1 MPGDMTSP
9 STLDPTLGKAKRLS
23 AAVWILAILLS
34 LTLFVSFVLIR
45 SLSVTRSEFD
55 RLSPEERVHTASV
68 IALAKYQ
75 RSGSTL
81 RCVISEI
88 LKQTTDT
95 KFYYKVGDEFRAGN
109 QRVIENTDFGD
120 GEILFFTGS
129 PARLELITAYRAD
142 RITGLGDMPISLLR
156 EIIRSSK

>member
-1 MPGDMTSP
+1 MTSS
-9 STLDPTLGKAKRLS
+9 STLDPMQRKMKRLS
-23 AAVWILAILLS
+23 IAVWILAILLCV
-34 LTLFVSFVLIR
+34 TLLVSFVLVY
-45 SLSVTRSEFD
+45 SLSITRGEFD
-55 RLSPEERVHTASV
+55 RLSPEQRVQAATV

-88 LKQTTDT
+88 LKQTPDT

-109 QRVIENTDFGD
+109 QRATENADFGD

-129 PARLELITAYRAD
+129 PARLELITAYRGD
-142 RITGLGDMPISLLR
+142 RITGLGDMPISTLR
-156 EIIRSSK
+156 EILRTSK

>member
-9 STLDPTLGKAKRLS
+9 STLDPTLRKAKRLS

-55 RLSPEERVHTASV
+55 RLSPEERVHAASV
-68 IALAKYQ
+68 IALANYQ
-75 RSGSTL
+75 RSGSPF

-156 EIIRSSK
+156 EIIRTSK

>member
-1 MPGDMTSP
+1 MTSS
-9 STLDPTLGKAKRLS
+9 STLDPMQRKMNRLS
-23 AAVWILAILLS
+23 IAVWILAILLCV
-34 LTLFVSFVLIR
+34 TLLVSFVLVY
-45 SLSVTRSEFD
+45 SLSITRGEFD
-55 RLSPEERVHTASV
+55 RLSPEQRVQAATV

-88 LKQTTDT
+88 LKQTPDT

-109 QRVIENTDFGD
+109 QRATENADFGD

-129 PARLELITAYRAD
+129 PARLELITAYRGD
-142 RITGLGDMPISLLR
+142 RITGLGDMPISTLR
-156 EIIRSSK
+156 EIIRTSK